1 MSSKGVTGT
10 QSPSLEATGEQVPMG
25 ASSVNSVGKD
35 IPVVNDEKDQR
46 GAYFEESKTGASEA
60 TSKPKRQMKSESL
73 AQKFEDDPSA
83 RGRLD

>member
-46 GAYFEESKTGASEA
+46 GGVY
-60 TSKPKRQMKSESL
+60 Q
-73 AQKFEDDPSA
+73 
-83 RGRLD
+83 